1 MDKNKEEMETNK
13 NQEMV
18 SEDKGSK
25 LFRKAFYDEAR
36 EIEARAEKV
45 DLEIDEDR
53 MEAMYQRIMAKT
65 AGQEKPDGE
74 NIPDEASDSAT
85 EAIRDKTVDIPE
97 EGMAKDI
104 SGRMTVYA
112 RKPWK
117 YTLRWVAVLAL
128 VCAGV
133 FGVSMQSQAG
143 KDGLWS
149 SIQRLIGVESR
160 WEQKNNDEER
170 EYSDP
175 EELDAIR
182 TIESELG
189 VSLPEFFYWP
199 KEMSFYGYEVKNDAD
214 SFVIMYQ
221 KKDKEIIYFE
231 GWYHINDTS
240 TIDSWE
246 GKGETSY
253 LEYEGI
259 KYKIVEIEDDSKE
272 QEHYYYVEW
281 AEKDAQYM
289 ISGMMEKEKIK
300 KILKNIKN

>member
-45 DLEIDEDR
+45 DLEINEDR

-97 EGMAKDI
+97 EGMAKDT

-160 WEQKNNDEER
+160 WEQKNNSDER
-170 EYSDP
+170 EYTDP
-175 EELDAIR
+175 EEWAAVVKIKDAMEGSVP
-182 TIESELG
+182 T
-189 VSLPEFFYWP
+189 FYYWP
-199 KEMSFYGYEVKNDAD
+199 DNIKFSEYE
-214 SFVIMYQ
+214 I
-221 KKDKEIIYFE
+221 DKENNAFTMIYQSDAAVVYFE
-231 GWYHINDTS
+231 GWYNDAS
-240 TIDSWE
+240 DASVMSSWE
-246 GKGETSY
+246 NEGKVSY
-253 LEYEGI
+253 QEYDGI
-259 KYKIVEIEDDSKE
+259 KYKIVETEDENNVGKT
-272 QEHYYYVEW
+272 YYVEW
-281 AEKDAQYM
+281 NVNNARFLL
-289 ISGMMEKEKIK
+289 SGLDDMLEIE

>member
-1 MDKNKEEMETNK
+1 MDKNKEMETNK

-74 NIPDEASDSAT
+74 DIPDEVSDFAN
-85 EAIRDKTVDIPE
+85 EAIRDKTVDIQE
-97 EGMAKDI
+97 EGMAHDT

-112 RKPWK
+112 KKPWK
-117 YTLRWVAVLAL
+117 STLRWVAVLAL

-133 FGVSMQSQAG
+133 FGVSLQSQAG

-231 GWYHINDTS
+231 GWYDINDTS

-259 KYKIVEIEDDSKE
+259 KYKIVQIEDDSKE

>member
-1 MDKNKEEMETNK
+1 MDKNKEMETNK

-74 NIPDEASDSAT
+74 NIPDKASDSAT
-85 EAIRDKTVDIPE
+85 EAIRDKTADIPE

-117 YTLRWVAVLAL
+117 CTLRWVAVLAL

-160 WEQKNNDEER
+160 WEQKDNDEER

-175 EELDAIR
+175 EELDAVR

-189 VSLPEFFYWP
+189 VSLPEFLYWP
-199 KEMSFYGYEVKNDAD
+199 KEVLFQEYEIKKNAD
-214 SFVIMYQ
+214 SFVIIYQ
-221 KKDKEIIYFE
+221 K
-231 GWYHINDTS
+231 DTS
-240 TIDSWE
+240 TIYLEGWVGAVDSSGMSSME
-246 GKGETSY
+246 GQGETSY
-253 LEYEGI
+253 KEYEGVR
-259 KYKIVEIEDDSKE
+259 YKLVKVDGAKGQSS
-272 QEHYYYVEW
+272 YYYVEW
-281 AEKDAQYM
+281 NVDKAQFM
-289 ISGMMEKEKIK
+289 LSGLTDLKEIE

>member
-36 EIEARAEKV
+36 EIEARTEKV

-97 EGMAKDI
+97 EGMAKDT

-175 EELDAIR
+175 EDVKAIKDIEATLDVNIPKFFFLPDDVEFLEYKIEKD
-182 TIESELG
+182 IESFTM
-189 VSLPEFFYWP
+189 V
-199 KEMSFYGYEVKNDAD
+199 YEEDT
-214 SFVIMYQ
+214 S
-221 KKDKEIIYFE
+221 IIYFE
-231 GWYHINDTS
+231 GWYNVSDAS
-240 TIDSWE
+240 AVNSWE
-246 GKGETSY
+246 NEGEVSY
-253 LEYEGI
+253 QEYDGV
-259 KYKIVEIEDDSKE
+259 KYKIIGTKDDKKGKE
-272 QEHYYYVEW
+272 TYYVEW
-281 AEKDAQYM
+281 AVNNDRFLL
-289 ISGMMEKEKIK
+289 SGLVDMSEID

>member
-1 MDKNKEEMETNK
+1 MDKNKGMEKNK

-36 EIEARAEKV
+36 KIEARAEKV
-45 DLEIDEDR
+45 DLEIDEAR

-74 NIPDEASDSAT
+74 NIPDEAAAPAT
-85 EAIRDKTVDIPE
+85 EAVRDKTVDIPE
-97 EGMAKDI
+97 EGMEKDT
-104 SGRMTVYA
+104 SVRMTVYA

-133 FGVSMQSQAG
+133 FGVSLQSQAG

-199 KEMSFYGYEVKNDAD
+199 NNIKYTDYEVEKYTEI
-214 SFVIMYQ
+214 FTMIYQ
-221 KKDKEIIYFE
+221 EESAVVYFE
-231 GWYHINDTS
+231 GWYNVSDTS
-240 TIDSWE
+240 AMSSWE
-246 GKGETSY
+246 NEGKVSY
-253 LEYEGI
+253 QEYDGI
-259 KYKIVEIEDDSKE
+259 KYKIVQTKNESNTGKT
-272 QEHYYYVEW
+272 YYVEW
-281 AEKDAQYM
+281 NVNNARFLL
-289 ISGMMEKEKIK
+289 SGLDDMLEIE

>member
-1 MDKNKEEMETNK
+1 MDKNKEMETNK

-25 LFRKAFYDEAR
+25 LFRRAFYDEAR
-36 EIEARAEKV
+36 EIEARAEKI

-74 NIPDEASDSAT
+74 DIPDEVSDFVN

-97 EGMAKDI
+97 EGMAHDT
-104 SGRMTVYA
+104 SGRITVHA
-112 RKPWK
+112 KKPWK
-117 YTLRWVAVLAL
+117 STLRWVAVLAL

-133 FGVSMQSQAG
+133 FGVSLQSQAG

-170 EYSDP
+170 DYSDP

-199 KEMSFYGYEVKNDAD
+199 NNIKYTDYEVEKYTEI
-214 SFVIMYQ
+214 FTMIYQ
-221 KKDKEIIYFE
+221 EESAVVYFE
-231 GWYHINDTS
+231 GWYNVSDTS
-240 TIDSWE
+240 AMSSWE
-246 GKGETSY
+246 NEGKVSY
-253 LEYEGI
+253 QEYDGI
-259 KYKIVEIEDDSKE
+259 KYKIVQTKNESNTGKT
-272 QEHYYYVEW
+272 YYVEW
-281 AEKDAQYM
+281 NVV
-289 ISGMMEKEKIK
+289 IWIR
-300 KILKNIKN
+300 

>member
-74 NIPDEASDSAT
+74 NIPDEASNSAT

-97 EGMAKDI
+97 EGMAKDT

-160 WEQKNNDEER
+160 WEQKDNSDER
-170 EYSDP
+170 EYTDP
-175 EELDAIR
+175 EEWEAVMKIKDAMEGSVP
-182 TIESELG
+182 T
-189 VSLPEFFYWP
+189 FYYWP
-199 KEMSFYGYEVKNDAD
+199 DNIKYSEYEIDKKTNAFTMVYQSDAA
-214 SFVIMYQ
+214 VV
-221 KKDKEIIYFE
+221 YFE
-231 GWYHINDTS
+231 GWYNDAS
-240 TIDSWE
+240 DASVMSSWE
-246 GKGETSY
+246 NEGKVSY
-253 LEYEGI
+253 QEYDGI
-259 KYKIVEIEDDSKE
+259 KYKIVETEDENNVGKT
-272 QEHYYYVEW
+272 YYVEW
-281 AEKDAQYM
+281 NVNNARFLL
-289 ISGMMEKEKIK
+289 SGLDDMLEIE

>member
-117 YTLRWVAVLAL
+117 STLRWVAVLAL

-160 WEQKNNDEER
+160 WEQKDNDEER

-175 EELDAIR
+175 EDVKAIKDIEATLDVNIPKFFFLPDDVEFLEYKIEKD
-182 TIESELG
+182 IESFTM
-189 VSLPEFFYWP
+189 V
-199 KEMSFYGYEVKNDAD
+199 YEEDT
-214 SFVIMYQ
+214 S
-221 KKDKEIIYFE
+221 IIYFE
-231 GWYHINDTS
+231 GWYTVSDASAVN
-240 TIDSWE
+240 SWE
-246 GKGETSY
+246 NEGEVSY
-253 LEYEGI
+253 QEYDGV
-259 KYKIVEIEDDSKE
+259 KYKIIGTKDDKKGKE
-272 QEHYYYVEW
+272 TYYVEW
-281 AEKDAQYM
+281 AVNNDRFLL
-289 ISGMMEKEKIK
+289 SGLVDMSEID

>member
-97 EGMAKDI
+97 EGMAKDT

-199 KEMSFYGYEVKNDAD
+199 KEVLFQEYEIKKNAD
-214 SFVIMYQ
+214 SFVIIYQ
-221 KKDKEIIYFE
+221 K
-231 GWYHINDTS
+231 DTS
-240 TIDSWE
+240 TIYLEGWVGAVDSSGMSSME
-246 GKGETSY
+246 GQGETSY
-253 LEYEGI
+253 KEYEGVR
-259 KYKIVEIEDDSKE
+259 YKLVKVDGAKGQSS
-272 QEHYYYVEW
+272 YYYVEW
-281 AEKDAQYM
+281 NVDKAQFM
-289 ISGMMEKEKIK
+289 LSGLTDLKEIE

>member
-97 EGMAKDI
+97 EGMAKDT

-112 RKPWK
+112 RKPGK
-117 YTLRWVAVLAL
+117 YTLRGVAELAL
-128 VCAGV
+128 G
-133 FGVSMQSQAG
+133 
-143 KDGLWS
+143 
-149 SIQRLIGVESR
+149 
-160 WEQKNNDEER
+160 
-170 EYSDP
+170 
-175 EELDAIR
+175 
-182 TIESELG
+182 
-189 VSLPEFFYWP
+189 
-199 KEMSFYGYEVKNDAD
+199 
-214 SFVIMYQ
+214 
-221 KKDKEIIYFE
+221 
-231 GWYHINDTS
+231 
-240 TIDSWE
+240 
-246 GKGETSY
+246 
-253 LEYEGI
+253 
-259 KYKIVEIEDDSKE
+259 
-272 QEHYYYVEW
+272 
-281 AEKDAQYM
+281 
-289 ISGMMEKEKIK
+289 
-300 KILKNIKN
+300 

>member
-18 SEDKGSK
+18 SEDKVSK

-97 EGMAKDI
+97 EGMAKDT

-182 TIESELG
+182 TIESEFG

-199 KEMSFYGYEVKNDAD
+199 NNIKYTDYKVEKYTETFTM
-214 SFVIMYQ
+214 IYQ
-221 KKDKEIIYFE
+221 EESAVVYFE
-231 GWYHINDTS
+231 GWYNVSDTS
-240 TIDSWE
+240 AMSSWE
-246 GKGETSY
+246 IEGKVSY
-253 LEYEGI
+253 QEYDGI
-259 KYKIVEIEDDSKE
+259 KYKIVETEDENNVGKT
-272 QEHYYYVEW
+272 YYVEW
-281 AEKDAQYM
+281 NVNNARFLL
-289 ISGMMEKEKIK
+289 SGLDDMLEIE

>member
-1 MDKNKEEMETNK
+1 MDKNKKMETNK
-13 NQEMV
+13 KQEMV

-65 AGQEKPDGE
+65 ARQEKPDGE
-74 NIPDEASDSAT
+74 DIPDEASDSAT
-85 EAIRDKTVDIPE
+85 EAVRNKTVDIPE
-97 EGMAKDI
+97 EGMAHDT

-160 WEQKNNDEER
+160 WEQKDNDEER

-175 EELDAIR
+175 EDVKAIKDIEATLDVNIPKFFFLPDDVEFLEYKIEKD
-182 TIESELG
+182 IESFTM
-189 VSLPEFFYWP
+189 V
-199 KEMSFYGYEVKNDAD
+199 YEEDT
-214 SFVIMYQ
+214 S
-221 KKDKEIIYFE
+221 IIYFE
-231 GWYHINDTS
+231 GWYNVSDAS
-240 TIDSWE
+240 SVNSWE
-246 GKGETSY
+246 NEGEVSY
-253 LEYEGI
+253 QEYDGV
-259 KYKIVEIEDDSKE
+259 KYKIIGTKDDKKGKE
-272 QEHYYYVEW
+272 TYYVEW
-281 AEKDAQYM
+281 AVNNDRFLL
-289 ISGMMEKEKIK
+289 SGLVDMSEID

>member
-74 NIPDEASDSAT
+74 NIPDKASGSAT

-160 WEQKNNDEER
+160 WEQKDNDEER

-199 KEMSFYGYEVKNDAD
+199 NNIKYTDYKVEKYTETFTM
-214 SFVIMYQ
+214 IYQ
-221 KKDKEIIYFE
+221 EESAVVYFE
-231 GWYHINDTS
+231 GWYNVSDTS
-240 TIDSWE
+240 AMSSWE
-246 GKGETSY
+246 IEGKVSY
-253 LEYEGI
+253 QEYDGI
-259 KYKIVEIEDDSKE
+259 KYKIVETEDENNVGKT
-272 QEHYYYVEW
+272 YYVEW
-281 AEKDAQYM
+281 NVNNARFLL
-289 ISGMMEKEKIK
+289 SGLDDMLEIE